1 MSTEDMVVLEAVAAA
16 SKETAQTPAPY
27 GRVHGKAFFELP
39 ADLYIPPD
47 AMEVVLEIFE
57 GPLDLLLYLIR
68 KHNLD
73 ILNIPV
79 AEITKQ
85 YVEYIQLLS
94 DLRLELAADYL
105 EMAATLT
112 EIKSR
117 LLLPKPVLETGEEI
131 DPRAELV
138 RRLQIY
144 ERFKEAAN
152 QLDVLPRLD
161 RDFALA
167 RADIAGT
174 APRKPPPP
182 VALSELLSA
191 LKDVLK
197 RIDHQSMHKVQR
209 EVLSVR
215 EKMSFI
221 LDRLV
226 GAPFTD
232 FIGFFDPAEGRLGVV
247 VTFLAILELVR
258 ESMIELMQHEA
269 FGPIYVRIGTGGSE

>member
-1 MSTEDMVVLEAVAAA
+1 MTHEVEVLAPEPLKV
-16 SKETAQTPAPY
+16 ELNVPEPY
-27 GRVHGKAFFELP
+27 GIVEGKALFDLP

-47 AMEVVLEIFE
+47 AMEVILDIFE

-85 YVEYIQLLS
+85 YVEYIRLLS
-94 DLRLELAADYL
+94 DLKLELAADYL
-105 EMAATLT
+105 EMAATLM

-117 LLLPKPVLETGEEI
+117 MLLPKPAVETGEEV

-152 QLDVLPRLD
+152 QLDRLPRLE
-161 RDFALA
+161 RDFSLA
-167 RADIAGT
+167 SADI
-174 APRKPPPP
+174 PLSSMQKPQPTVLLP
-182 VALSELLSA
+182 ELLAA
-191 LKDVLK
+191 LKEVLK
-197 RIDHQSMHKVQR
+197 RVDHKAVHKIQR

-215 EKMSFI
+215 EKMSLI
-221 LDRLV
+221 LGSLEGEQFMNFV
-226 GAPFTD
+226 
-232 FIGFFDPAEGRLGVV
+232 GFFDPSEGRLGVI

-258 ESMIELMQHEA
+258 ESMIELMQNEA
-269 FGPIYVRIGTGGSE
+269 FGPIYVRACRGS

>member
-1 MSTEDMVVLEAVAAA
+1 MTTDLVDLVAPEALALENKVP
-16 SKETAQTPAPY
+16 EPY
-27 GRVHGKAFFELP
+27 CMVHGKALFDLP
-39 ADLYIPPD
+39 SDLYIPPD
-47 AMEVVLEIFE
+47 AMEVILDMFE

-85 YVEYIQLLS
+85 YVQYIQLLS

-117 LLLPKPVLETGEEI
+117 LLLPKPVLETGEEV

-144 ERFKEAAN
+144 ECFKEAAT
-152 QLDVLPRLD
+152 QLDLLPRLE
-161 RDFALA
+161 RDFSLA
-167 RADIAGT
+167 AAEVPST
-174 APRKPPPP
+174 VLQKSHPP
-182 VALSELLSA
+182 VALHELLSA

-197 RIDHQSMHKVQR
+197 RIDHQSVHKVQR

-215 EKMSFI
+215 EKMSCI
-221 LDRLV
+221 LARLEGEQFV
-226 GAPFTD
+226 NFV
-232 FIGFFDPAEGRLGVV
+232 GFFDPAEGRLGVV

-258 ESMIELMQHEA
+258 EMVIELMQNEA
-269 FGPIYVRIGTGGSE
+269 FGPIYVRIGPSGTE